1 MITNFPHAFRS
12 VGKLNPQNVF
22 NHPQSVRWA
31 RGPVERL
38 YSGQESS
45 LAGVILG
52 FEPRSSKRRMSGAG
66 KGKSTAAISL
76 EIGIL

>member
-1 MITNFPHAFRS
+1 MITNFPHAFHS

-31 RGPVERL
+31 RGPVERPSRGD
-38 YSGQESS
+38 SG
-45 LAGVILG
+45 I
-52 FEPRSSKRRMSGAG
+52 EPRSSERRMSGAG

>member
-1 MITNFPHAFRS
+1 MITNFPHAFQS

-38 YSGQESS
+38 TRAREQPSRGDSR
-45 LAGVILG
+45 I
-52 FEPRSSKRRMSGAG
+52 
-66 KGKSTAAISL
+66 
-76 EIGIL
+76 